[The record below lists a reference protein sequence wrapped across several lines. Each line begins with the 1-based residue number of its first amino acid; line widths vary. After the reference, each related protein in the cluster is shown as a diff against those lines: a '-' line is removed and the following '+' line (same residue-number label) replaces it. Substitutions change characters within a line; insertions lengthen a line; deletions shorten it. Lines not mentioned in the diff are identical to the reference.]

1 MCCLSVVLWRC
12 LKGVFVLKR
21 SVGFSLVGLL
31 LTVLMTVQAQTV
43 PVTFWHSME
52 AVEDAV
58 AALAADFNANQDR
71 FEVRPRY
78 VGEYA
83 EAQTRLIGALGT
95 RDEPALFQAEI
106 GFFPQ
111 LVADSAVQPLT
122 GLTADLPEA
131 LVSDLYEGAWG
142 YGELAGERYG
152 LPWNL
157 STPVMYLNAN
167 ALNAAGLEVPR
178 TWEAFEE
185 TAAALSGR
193 GTRGMAF
200 VGDSWLFEAMVL
212 SLGGDLVTADGR
224 PNFTSPEALASL
236 QRLKRMQD
244 AGHLAYFSTFEA
256 TPAVLT
262 FVRTRTNMAFA
273 SIANWPDIF
282 RFSVGFDL
290 AAAPLP
296 AAPGGRVPYGGA
308 QLVVMKNATVE
319 ERAGAFAFWQFLME
333 PESLKRWVEASYYIP
348 VRRSVEP
355 LLEDFYAEEPGR
367 AAALDQLET
376 AVPSP
381 RVPQFNGWRRLI
393 DEAMESVLKGRT
405 SPEDALAI
413 AQAAALE
420 DLP

>member
-1 MCCLSVVLWRC
+1 MQ
-12 LKGVFVLKR
+12 
-21 SVGFSLVGLL
+21 FSFTFLL
-31 LTVLMTVQAQTV
+31 IAAVTAAQAQAV

-52 AVEDAV
+52 AVEDTV
-58 AALAADFNANQDR
+58 AALADDFNASQDR
-71 FEVRPRY
+71 FEVQPRY
-78 VGEYA
+78 VGDYA

-111 LVADSAVQPLT
+111 LVGDGAVQPLT
-122 GLTADLPEA
+122 GLAAGLPDT
-131 LVSDLYEGAWG
+131 LVNDFYGGAWG

-157 STPVMYLNAN
+157 STPVMYLNAD
-167 ALNAAGLEVPR
+167 ALTAAGFEAPT

-193 GTRGMAF
+193 ATRGMAF

-224 PNFTSPEALASL
+224 PNFDSPEALASL
-236 QRLKRMQD
+236 RRLKRMQD
-244 AGHLAYFSTFEA
+244 AGQLAYFSNFEA

-282 RFSVGFDL
+282 RFSVGFEL
-290 AAAPLP
+290 AAAPIP
-296 AAPGGRVPYGGA
+296 TAPGGRVPYGGA
-308 QLVVMKNATVE
+308 QLVVMKNATAD

-333 PESLKRWVEASYYIP
+333 PQSLKRWVEASYYIP
-348 VRRSVEP
+348 VRRSVVP

-367 AAALDQLET
+367 AAALEQLET
-376 AVPSP
+376 AVPRP
-381 RVPQFNGWRRLI
+381 RVTQFNGWRRLL

-405 SPEDALAI
+405 SGEDALAA
-413 AQAAALE
+413 AQSAALE